1 MRKFVIA
8 AALLLAGGLLSGSPA
23 NAAVGCLCATWNKAP
38 VCTDTPFTCTGKM
51 TGACV
56 APCDYTAPK
65 MSKMKAK
72 KMSKKMSKKKK
83 KM

>member
-1 MRKFVIA
+1 MRKFVIT

-23 NAAVGCLCATWNKAP
+23 KAEVGCLCATWNKAA
-38 VCTDTPFTCTGKM
+38 VCTDNVLTCNAKM
-51 TGACV
+51 SGVCV

-65 MSKMKAK
+65 MSKM
-72 KMSKKMSKKKK
+72 SKKMSKKKK

>member
-23 NAAVGCLCATWNKAP
+23 KAEVGCLCATWNKAP
-38 VCTDTPFTCTGKM
+38 VCTDSVLSCTGKM
-51 TGACV
+51 SGACV
-56 APCDYTAPK
+56 APCDYKAPK

-72 KMSKKMSKKKK
+72 KKKKG
-83 KM
+83 

>member
-23 NAAVGCLCATWNKAP
+23 KAEVGCLCATWNKAA
-38 VCTDTPFTCTGKM
+38 VCTDNVLTCNAKM
-51 TGACV
+51 SGVCV

-65 MSKMKAK
+65 MSKMS
-72 KMSKKMSKKKK
+72 KMMSKKKK

>member
-23 NAAVGCLCATWNKAP
+23 KAEVGCLCATWNKAA
-38 VCTDTPFTCTGKM
+38 VCTDNVLSCNAKM
-51 TGACV
+51 SGVCV

-65 MSKMKAK
+65 MSKM
-72 KMSKKMSKKKK
+72 SKKMSKKKK

>member
-23 NAAVGCLCATWNKAP
+23 KAEVGCLCATWNKAA
-38 VCTDTPFTCTGKM
+38 VCTDNVLTCNAKM
-51 TGACV
+51 SGVCV

-65 MSKMKAK
+65 MSK
-72 KMSKKMSKKKK
+72 KKK

>member
-23 NAAVGCLCATWNKAP
+23 KAELGCLCATYNKAA
-38 VCTDTPFTCTGKM
+38 VCTDNVLSCNAKM
-51 TGACV
+51 SGVCV

-65 MSKMKAK
+65 MSKM
-72 KMSKKMSKKKK
+72 SKKMSKKKK

>member
-8 AALLLAGGLLSGSPA
+8 AALLLAGGLLSGSRA
-23 NAAVGCLCATWNKAP
+23 QAAPGCLCATWNKAP
-38 VCTDTPFTCTGKM
+38 VCTDSLLTCNSKM
-51 TGACV
+51 SGACV

-72 KMSKKMSKKKK
+72 KVKKAKAMKK
-83 KM
+83 

>member
-8 AALLLAGGLLSGSPA
+8 AALLLAGGLLSGSPSKA
-23 NAAVGCLCATWNKAP
+23 EVGCLCATLNKAA
-38 VCTDTPFTCTGKM
+38 VCTDNVLTCNAKM
-51 TGACV
+51 SGVCV

-65 MSKMKAK
+65 MSKM
-72 KMSKKMSKKKK
+72 SKKMSKKKK

>member
-23 NAAVGCLCATWNKAP
+23 KAEVGCLCATWNKAA
-38 VCTDTPFTCTGKM
+38 VCTDNVLTCNGKM
-51 TGACV
+51 SGVCV

-65 MSKMKAK
+65 MSKMKKKAK
-72 KMSKKMSKKKK
+72 KKG
-83 KM
+83 

>member
-23 NAAVGCLCATWNKAP
+23 KAEVGCLCATWNKAA
-38 VCTDTPFTCTGKM
+38 VCTDNVLTCNAKM
-51 TGACV
+51 SGVCV

-65 MSKMKAK
+65 MSKM
-72 KMSKKMSKKKK
+72 SKKMSKKKK